1 MQEDKKDQ
9 SIESFAKRLME
20 THPALTKE
28 EAMQLA
34 REAKTNPKG
43 GKSTVKL

>member
-1 MQEDKKDQ
+1 MQEDNKNQ
-9 SIESFAKRLME
+9 SLESLAKRLME

-34 REAKTNPKG
+34 REAKTNTKG

>member
-1 MQEDKKDQ
+1 MQEDKKNQ
-9 SIESFAKRLME
+9 SLENLAKRLME

-34 REAKTNPKG
+34 KEAKTNPKG